1 MKFESTNISM
11 IMNTTVID
19 KLRERKTTF
28 PAPEEAIDKAN
39 ACNLLSRDIYTDS
52 TRFIYELLQ
61 NADDASCKQG
71 YLTFQIDFAGDYLIV
86 SHNGKP
92 FDEDDIE
99 SICSIGDGSKT
110 ADSEQTGFK
119 GIGFKSVF
127 AYSDMVIIKSGD
139 YCFKF
144 DKEESNNIWNDNW
157 GNKSQWQK
165 MRTSKNKSSKVS
177 MPWQIIPINTVVPND
192 VSSDILNSYT
202 VSTIIRSK
210 KLSELREAIDNLF
223 KSAQLILFLRSKH
236 VKVVINGQT
245 LLCIEKN
252 TDNDITIISRNG
264 EVISQWLTHTTPS
277 FNVPSSIHEQME
289 EDKDHYPEKLREA
302 TKASMSFAIKI
313 ENSKIVKLDE
323 GANNIY
329 SFLPTTV
336 SLYDFPF
343 IVNSNFI
350 TDAGRQN
357 LHQDYIWNQWLFKEM
372 PKHFLL
378 WMGEL
383 ARSNRYGLEYLRMI
397 IKAIRGSDEL
407 SEAYN
412 NGMMTSLDS
421 IPFILVPN
429 SGLKLAK
436 DVVWDS
442 TNISSYVSNK
452 LFIDYINK
460 DGAFYC
466 ENGILPIIYQ
476 PYERVLKNLG
486 VLVFDKESLS
496 NFLESDIFINS
507 HRVSDNGNLI
517 SFLHKRYPLDK
528 TSSEIDILWLQNLTF
543 IFNNHGVLAKP
554 ISVCFPSID
563 YSGGFSDEIDYIND
577 SVYQSLSEQCIEWLK
592 KLGVSQPTD
601 VSIID
606 TEKIFEE
613 GFVTHENAINIL
625 QFIFE
630 LHREGKLESNH
641 YSSLHKIPLLTQ
653 KGTLL
658 SATNLYLADIYK
670 PSLAIEKFIDIDFFV
685 SEKYLQGYDSAN
697 EWGSFLEKIGVCYDL
712 SRTDL
717 KISIDEVETTTLVYK
732 EYAKEGFRISKLYSW
747 VSNDGW
753 TDTNRGFGF
762 YVKNIYFNGLP
773 YLQYAENY
781 NFAKMLWQ
789 NTINKVSPKE
799 LFDIHTYADGSTG
812 FYRVLGGSYLQ
823 EKGFETS
830 YIQWVIEHK
839 QIFPGTD
846 NRCHYAKD
854 LYTNTIP
861 DAKMIAGVYLPVI
874 DVDML
879 VDESWTSMLG
889 LKKSFC
895 LQDYLYI
902 LSELS
907 KEKEILTENRER
919 IEKIYSILATLLPT
933 CTQNQIQQ
941 LKDWATNNKILVKGS
956 SDFLCPKELSIVMVE
971 GFMGNKFAY
980 TGKDK
985 PSSELI
991 QLMRLFGVKVIE
1003 QVTPNYIGTPYQKD
1017 EIKNRLLVI
1026 SPLLASLKDGDYEK
1040 NISKT
1045 RSAIESL
1052 QFYSVEQ
1059 IELTYGDTNDAI
1071 KKTVYIDENNIYYV
1085 GEWKKLRVLNSLAE
1099 PLAKFLHIKASYAK
1113 LLEILLTSDINECIE
1128 YLKEYGITICDE
1140 AKEELEL
1147 SSHDITPYNSD
1158 AIVGVGLNG
1167 SDVATVQ
1174 QIAENNEAKQLVLQK
1189 LENEGFD
1196 VSKADSEYS
1205 VIHGIARNGINYP
1218 LVVKSCKNQEHRVWI
1233 NPDEWQQ
1240 LFNPNSML
1248 WLHFGGGVIAPVKAY
1263 ELFTYQDKLTL
1274 SFDTVNL
1281 RLDDRIHKIMKVL
1294 HYFNKVKLDLATLNP
1309 NKHRAENLNDY
1320 LFSDNNANNS
1330 DLDDNV
1336 EL

>member
-1 MKFESTNISM
+1 
-11 IMNTTVID
+11 MNTTFIN
-19 KLRERKTTF
+19 KLRERKTSF

-71 YLTFQIDFAGDYLIV
+71 SLTFQIDFAGDYLIV

-92 FDEDDIE
+92 FDEDDVE

-110 ADSEQTGFK
+110 TDNEQTGFK

-127 AYSDMVIIKSGD
+127 AYSNMVIIKSGNF
-139 YCFKF
+139 CFKF

-157 GNKSQWQK
+157 GDKSQWQK
-165 MRTSKNKSSKVS
+165 MRISKNKSSKVS
-177 MPWQIIPINTVVPND
+177 MPWQIIPINTSVPTEICLD
-192 VSSDILNSYT
+192 TLNPFT

-210 KLSELREAIDNLF
+210 KLSELRESIDNLF
-223 KSAQLILFLRSKH
+223 KSAQLILFLRSKR
-236 VKVVINGQT
+236 VKVVINGLQP
-245 LLCIEKN
+245 LCVEKI
-252 TDNDITIISRNG
+252 TDNDITTISRNG
-264 EVISQWLTHTTPS
+264 EPISQWLMHTTQP
-277 FNVPSSIHEQME
+277 FDVPTAIREQME

-302 TKASMSFAIKI
+302 RKASISFAIKI
-313 ENSKIVKLDE
+313 ENGKIVRLGKE
-323 GANNIY
+323 TNNIY

-357 LHQDYIWNQWLFKEM
+357 LHQDYIWNQWLFEEM

-383 ARSNRYGLEYLRMI
+383 ATSNRYGLEYLRMI

-421 IPFILVPN
+421 IPFIQVPN

-442 TNISSYVSNK
+442 TNISSCVSNK

-460 DGAFYC
+460 DGALYC

-476 PYERVLKNLG
+476 PYERELKNLG

-496 NFLESDIFINS
+496 NLLESDIFINS
-507 HRVSDNGNLI
+507 HRVSDNGKLI

-528 TSSEIDILWLQNLTF
+528 YSNEIDILWLQNLTF
-543 IFNNHGVLAKP
+543 IFNNHEALAKP

-563 YSGGFSDEIDYIND
+563 YSGEFSDEIDYIND
-577 SVYQSLSEQCIEWLK
+577 SVYQSLPQQCIEWLK

-606 TEKIFEE
+606 TGKIFEE
-613 GFVTHENAINIL
+613 GFVTQENAINIL

-630 LHREGKLESNH
+630 LHRDGKLESTH

-653 KGTLL
+653 KGNLL
-658 SATNLYLADIYK
+658 SASNLYLADIYK

-685 SEKYLQGYDSAN
+685 SEKYLQEYDSAN

-712 SRTDL
+712 SRTNL

-732 EYAKEGFRISKLYSW
+732 EYAKEGFRTSKLYSW
-747 VSNDGW
+747 VSYDGW
-753 TDTNRGFGF
+753 TDTNNNGGFRF
-762 YVKNIYFNGLP
+762 SVEDIYFNGLP
-773 YLQYAENY
+773 YLQYAENH

-799 LFDIHTYADGSTG
+799 LFDINTYANGKTG
-812 FYRVLGGSYLQ
+812 RFDRTLIGRYLQ

-846 NRCHYAKD
+846 NKCHYAKD

-879 VDESWTSMLG
+879 VDESWSSMLG

-902 LSELS
+902 LSEIS
-907 KEKEILTENRER
+907 KEKEILTENREQ

-933 CTQNQIQQ
+933 YTQNQIQQ

-956 SDFLCPKELSIVMVE
+956 SDFLCPKDLAVVMIE
-971 GFMGNKFAY
+971 GFLGKKFAY

-985 PSSELI
+985 PTPELI

-1003 QVTPNYIGTPYQKD
+1003 HVTPIYIGTPFQID
-1017 EIKNRLLVI
+1017 EIRNRLLVI
-1026 SPLLASLKDGDYEK
+1026 SPLIVCIKDGDYDS
-1040 NISKT
+1040 ILLKT
-1045 RSAIESL
+1045 RSTIESL

-1059 IELTYGDTNDAI
+1059 IELTYGEEDDVI
-1071 KKTVYIDENNIYYV
+1071 KKTVYAENNSIYYV

-1099 PLAKFLHIKASYAK
+1099 PLAKLLHVKASYAK
-1113 LLEILLTSDINECIE
+1113 MLEILLTSSIDECIE
-1128 YLKEYGITICDE
+1128 YLEEYGITICDE
-1140 AKEELEL
+1140 AKKELER
-1147 SSHDITPYNSD
+1147 SSHGIVPYND
-1158 AIVGVGLNG
+1158 NAIVGIGLNG
-1167 SDVATVQ
+1167 SEVATAQ
-1174 QIAENNEAKQLVLQK
+1174 QIAESNEAKQLVLQK

-1196 VSKADSEYS
+1196 VSNADSKYS
-1205 VIHGIARNGINYP
+1205 VIHGVVRNDVNYP

-1240 LFNPNSML
+1240 LFKPNSML
-1248 WLHFGGGVIAPVKAY
+1248 WLHFGGGDVAPIKAH

-1281 RLDDRIHKIMKVL
+1281 MMDDRIHKIMEVL
-1294 HYFNKVKLDLATLNP
+1294 HYFNKVNLDLATLNP
-1309 NKHRAENLNDY
+1309 NKHRADNLNDY
-1320 LFSDNNANNS
+1320 LFSDNNAENS